1 LIGIEMDASMLF
13 GAGSLALA
21 LVSAFMRTMPSLRL
35 FAAAAAA
42 AAIGAGVIGDIAWL
56 WIGAALVL
64 SVHVWRYYG
73 ARAATDRLTRGDI
86 PQPGALFAL
95 VNRET
100 LAPGQILFR
109 RGEPGSEMYL
119 IVEGEVEILEFGKT
133 LGAGAL
139 LGEVAL
145 VVPSHRRTATARAV
159 GPVTLA
165 RMTKRDMELTA
176 LHDPAFGFELLK
188 LVARR
193 LSDDIARLEGRD

>member
-1 LIGIEMDASMLF
+1 MDASMLF